1 MRPTTTSPWSKPA
14 ARATDTRALLGAP
27 VTGATRPSS
36 ILSGMEMHFAT
47 VWESIADAIPDHIA
61 VTHADSRRT
70 WAEFDDRSARVAQAF
85 TDAGLGSDSKIALYL
100 YNGNEYMEAHY
111 GVFKMRGVAINVNY
125 RYLDEELWYLLDNS
139 DAEAIVFHS
148 SLADRV
154 ARVVDRLPN
163 LKLMI
168 VVDDGPGTEIAG
180 ALPFEDVV
188 ANHRPMERITR
199 SEDDIYMLYTGGT
212 TGMPKGVM
220 YHVGGLTAGFVMQG
234 FPMVGLEAPGDA
246 TEVAALVKSAVENGP
261 RMVSIPCAPLMHGT
275 GCWLGWFIPMCAG
288 AEIVTL
294 TNRSLDAHEVLQTIE
309 DRKATAVT
317 IVGDSFAKPL
327 VRAIDEGKPGGGT
340 YDLSSVALFMSS
352 GVMWTTEVK
361 QDMLERIEQAVLV
374 DAMGSSEGSMG
385 TQITMKGVATET
397 AKFTQS
403 PTTKV
408 FKDDD
413 TEVVPGSDE
422 VGMVAAGGNVPIGY
436 FKDPE
441 KSARTFRMIDGM
453 PYSFPGDLA
462 QVAADGTL
470 ILLGRGSQV
479 INTGGEKVFP
489 EEVEEAVKRVDGVLD
504 CLVVGIENEKFGQ
517 AVTAVASLVEGA
529 SVDEATVIASVKAD
543 LAGYK
548 APKQVIFVADVP
560 RAPNGKA
567 NYQAAKE
574 LAEA

>member
-1 MRPTTTSPWSKPA
+1 
-14 ARATDTRALLGAP
+14 
-27 VTGATRPSS
+27 
-36 ILSGMEMHFAT
+36 MEMHFAT
-47 VWESIADAIPDHIA
+47 VWESIADAIPDHVAI
-61 VTHADSRRT
+61 THADTRRT
-70 WAEFDDRSARVAQAF
+70 WAEFDDRAARLAEAF
-85 TDAGLGSDSKIALYL
+85 TAAGLGPDSKIALYL

-111 GVFKMRGVAINVNY
+111 AVFKMRGVAVNVNY

-148 SLADRV
+148 SLGDRV
-154 ARVVDRLPN
+154 ANVVDRLPK
-163 LKLMI
+163 LKLSI
-168 VVDDGPGTEIAG
+168 VVDDGPAPGGATEVEG
-180 ALPFEDVV
+180 AQPFEDVV
-188 ANHRPMERITR
+188 ASHEPMERIAR
-199 SEDDIYMLYTGGT
+199 HGDDIYMLYTGGT

-220 YHVGGLTAGFVMQG
+220 YHVGGLTEGFIMQG
-234 FPMVGLEAPGDA
+234 FPIVGLQPPTDPTQIGE
-246 TEVAALVKSAVENGP
+246 LVRSAVESDAP

-275 GCWLGWFIPMCAG
+275 GCWIGWFIPMCAG

-294 TNRSLDAHEVLQTIE
+294 TSRSLDSHEVLQTIE
-309 DRKATAVT
+309 DRRATAVT

-340 YDLSSVALFMSS
+340 YDLSSIAMFLSS

-361 QDMLERIEQAVLV
+361 QEMLQRIEQAVLI

-385 TQITMKGVATET
+385 TQITAKGLATET

-408 FKDDD
+408 FRDDD

-436 FKDPE
+436 YKDPD
-441 KSARTFRMIDGM
+441 KSERTFRTIDGVR
-453 PYSFPGDLA
+453 YSFPGDLA

-479 INTGGEKVFP
+479 INTGGGEVFP
-489 EEVEEAVKRVDGVLD
+489 EEVEEAVKRVEGVLD
-504 CLVVGIENEKFGQ
+504 CLVVGVDDEKFGQ

-529 SVDEATVIASVKAD
+529 VVDAETVIASVKHD

-548 APKQVIFVADVP
+548 APKSVIFVADVP

-567 NYQAAKE
+567 DYKRARQ
-574 LAEA
+574 LAEAAA

>member
-1 MRPTTTSPWSKPA
+1 
-14 ARATDTRALLGAP
+14 
-27 VTGATRPSS
+27 
-36 ILSGMEMHFAT
+36 MEMHFAT

-61 VTHADSRRT
+61 VTHLDTRRT
-70 WAEFDDRSARVAQAF
+70 WAEFDDRSARLARAF
-85 TDAGLGSDSKIALYL
+85 VDAGLGPDSKIALYM

-111 GVFKMRGVAINVNY
+111 GVFKMRGVAVNVNY

-154 ARVVDRLPN
+154 ARVVDRLPD
-163 LKLMI
+163 LKLLI
-168 VVDDGPGTEIAG
+168 VVDDGPAPGG
-180 ALPFEDVV
+180 AAEVPGAQSFEDVV
-188 ANHRPMERITR
+188 AAHEPMERIER

-220 YHVGGLTAGFVMQG
+220 YHVGGLTEGFIMQG
-234 FPMVGLEAPGDA
+234 FPIVGLEPPTDA
-246 TEVAALVKSAVENGP
+246 SEIGELVKSAVESDAP

-294 TNRSLDAHEVLQTIE
+294 ANRSLDPHEVLQTIE
-309 DRKATAVT
+309 DRKATAIT

-327 VRAIDEGKPGGGT
+327 VRAIDEGRPGGGS
-340 YDLSSVALFMSS
+340 YDLSSVAMFMSS

-361 QDMLERIEQAVLV
+361 EQMLERIEQAVLV

-385 TQITMKGVATET
+385 TQITMKGLATET

-436 FKDPE
+436 FKDPD
-441 KSARTFRMIDGM
+441 KSERTFRVIDGVR
-453 PYSFPGDLA
+453 YSFPGDLA

-504 CLVVGIENEKFGQ
+504 CLVVGVENEKFGQ
-517 AVTAVASLVEGA
+517 AVTAVASLVDGA
-529 SVDEATVIASVKAD
+529 AVDEATVIASVKND

-548 APKQVIFVADVP
+548 APKSVVFVADVP

-567 NYQAAKE
+567 DYKTARQ
-574 LAEA
+574 LAEAAPS